1 MSHTI
6 PIGTVQKSHILED
19 KAILSLNYSILKSGH
34 WWIFGKSWSWKTY
47 SLISTLFS
55 TIKSSLLEQAE
66 PNNTK
71 FWDTF
76 ICIDPHNSFINPLL
90 NLLWE
95 YLWENPSLSRYWD
108 IFRFSNDTIENN
120 KKYRGHYMDKTLFF
134 NPLFALSL
142 TEDLIG
148 LNKWVN
154 YNISSLKWIFNYT
167 AFWPTNTQ
175 ALEGLIRSYIVI
187 NIDRY
192 RRNKENILFSY
203 KDIYELLD
211 YVSRFQKLPQ
221 YIDQEIKK
229 LFSSEYPD
237 IVLCANSISQEFK
250 TLLKNIQQDK
260 QFYITSITKLKDFWF
275 WLGDTFWHSKT
286 YQELTLDLEHY
297 MSWTKNETEVYLF
310 DFSLF
315 NLQER
320 KVLISFL
327 TNVVYHIG
335 ASKNHNN
342 PNLWSHYYA
351 CDEFQSFLELQGGK
365 NYMLDILEKI
375 LNEHRKKKINMLFIF
390 QSISRELQDLL
401 NNLSY
406 SLIFSLP
413 PEQASLF
420 VPIINSWLEQKFAI
434 TENDIVNL
442 KRGEFYTTFDTINH
456 WTLSILTQSLNIWD
470 QKVQKL
476 LKYNLEDYD

>member
-1 MSHTI
+1 MSHII
-6 PIGTVQKSHILED
+6 PLGTVQKSHILED
-19 KAILSLNYSILKSGH
+19 KAILSLNYNILKSWH
-34 WWIFGKSWSWKTY
+34 WWIFWKSWSGKTY
-47 SLISTLFS
+47 SLVSTLFS
-55 TIKSSLLEQAE
+55 TIKSSLLQQSE

-95 YLWENPSLSRYWD
+95 YLWENPQLSRYWD
-108 IFRFSNDTIENN
+108 MFRFSNDTIENN

-142 TEDLIG
+142 TKDITG

-154 YNISSLKWIFNYT
+154 YNISSLKWIFNYS
-167 AFWPTNTQ
+167 AFWPSNTKV
-175 ALEGLIRSYIVI
+175 LEGLIRSFIVI
-187 NIDRY
+187 NIEKYHRDPNSVLLSY
-192 RRNKENILFSY
+192 RDLY
-203 KDIYELLD
+203 DLLD
-211 YVSRFQKLPQ
+211 FSSRNQKLPP
-221 YIDQEIKK
+221 YLDTERKKLFSSNVPEILNYADNIDQEIKTFLK
-229 LFSSEYPD
+229 D
-237 IVLCANSISQEFK
+237 IQ
-250 TLLKNIQQDK
+250 TDK
-260 QFYITSITKLKDFWF
+260 QSFITSLTKLKDFGF
-275 WLGDTFWHSKT
+275 GLGDTFGHSKT

-310 DFSLF
+310 EFSLF
-315 NLQER
+315 NTQER

-351 CDEFQSFLELQGGK
+351 CDEFQSFLELQWSK

-413 PEQASLF
+413 PEQSSLF
-420 VPIINSWLEQKFAI
+420 VPVINSWLEQKFAI
-434 TENDIVNL
+434 EDKNIVNL
-442 KRGEFYTTFDTINH
+442 KRWEFYSVFDTINH
-456 WTLSILTQSLNIWD
+456 WTLSILTQSLNIWE
-470 QKVQKL
+470 QKMQKL
-476 LKYNLEDYD
+476 LKSNGEDYE